1 MVLHEHRATLALHL
15 CEAEAHV
22 AEVMRHVENQRI
34 IIANLER
41 GGHDTLQAESLF
53 RTFEDM
59 LALHVVHRDRLRK
72 ELDRANL
79 P

>member
-1 MVLHEHRATLALHL
+1 
-15 CEAEAHV
+15 
-22 AEVMRHVENQRI
+22 MRHVENQRI